1 MTNAEIATT
10 IISQFGRS
18 FPQMVGLKNVV
29 AIERG
34 VQFGHAKGEQ
44 GINKVVVTLNARDTY
59 DLAFWRVTN
68 KTTKEIVGVGDIY
81 NDQLGGVFENITGL
95 LTHF

>member
-18 FPQMVGLKNVV
+18 FPQMVGLRNVV

-34 VQFGHAKGEQ
+34 VQFSHAKGQQ
-44 GINKVVVTLNARDTY
+44 GINKVVVTLNGMDTY
-59 DLAFWRVTN
+59 DLSFWKITN
-68 KTTKEIVGVGDIY
+68 KTSKEIVGVGDIY

-95 LTHF
+95 YIHL

>member
-1 MTNAEIATT
+1 LLFVRESLIIRVVNQGRDEMTNAEIATT

-34 VQFGHAKGEQ
+34 VQFGHA
-44 GINKVVVTLNARDTY
+44 
-59 DLAFWRVTN
+59 
-68 KTTKEIVGVGDIY
+68 
-81 NDQLGGVFENITGL
+81 
-95 LTHF
+95 

>member
-1 MTNAEIATT
+1 MTNTEIATT

-18 FPQMVGLKNVV
+18 FPQMVGLRNVV

-34 VQFGHAKGEQ
+34 VQFSHAKGQQ
-44 GINKVVVTLNARDTY
+44 GINKVVVTLNGMDTY
-59 DLAFWRVTN
+59 DLSFWKITN

-95 LTHF
+95 YTHL